1 MSPTILPPANSPPL
15 LSSLI
20 YTQQTQKSKVC
31 TTRLAI
37 IFAERH
43 SVNTHMQQNRKKT
56 ETSVYHKYSCLLIIE
71 QFETLFMNYEK
82 KTEALTHSVAHH
94 AHQKQISESN
104 LPNSVPST
112 LFLSSALLEFKIQV
126 QFISRGEMML
136 HSHHQHQ

>member
-43 SVNTHMQQNRKKT
+43 SVNTHMQHYFIRINKT
-56 ETSVYHKYSCLLIIE
+56 ETSVFHKYTCLLIIE

-112 LFLSSALLEFKIQV
+112 LFLSSALLEFKILGRCN
-126 QFISRGEMML
+126 SSLEAR
-136 HSHHQHQ
+136 